1 MRNVLLLC
9 AVVAAV
15 AGVAS
20 ATATATA
27 APIRS
32 TLSGTITSGGGWCCG
47 SYGTVEGTA
56 NVVGIGRVSF
66 DAYRE
71 TGHDPYQVPMT
82 GFTTER
88 VVLTAMNGDALTLAG
103 GSDTQDSGGLVV
115 PWSVVGG
122 TGRFS
127 STSGSGTFSF
137 NLDWGTSSGT
147 VVLTGTIVR

>member
-1 MRNVLLLC
+1 MRTMLVLL

-15 AGVAS
+15 AGAGS
-20 ATATATA
+20 ATATA
-27 APIRS
+27 APVRS
-32 TLSGTITSGGGWCCG
+32 TLSGAITSGGGWCCG

-66 DAYRE
+66 SAYRE
-71 TGHDPYQVPMT
+71 TGRDPYAVPMT
-82 GFTTER
+82 SFTIEQ
-88 VVLTAMNGDALTLAG
+88 VVLTAMNGDTLTLAG
-103 GSDTQDSGGLVV
+103 GSDTQDSGGLIV

-127 STSGSGTFSF
+127 SASGSGTFSF

-147 VVLTGTIVR
+147 IALTGTLLR

>member
-1 MRNVLLLC
+1 MRNVLFLC
-9 AVVAAV
+9 AVVAVV

-20 ATATATA
+20 VTATATA
-27 APIRS
+27 APIGS

-56 NVVGIGRVSF
+56 NVVGVGRVSF

-88 VVLTAMNGDALTLAG
+88 VVLTAMNGDTLTLAG
-103 GSDTQDSGGLVV
+103 AGDTQDSGGLVV

-127 STSGSGTFSF
+127 STSGSGTFSI

-147 VVLTGTIVR
+147 IVLTGTLFR